1 MKCNLCPRNCGVS
14 RCGADVGYCGMPED
28 IYVARAALHFWEE
41 PCISGSNGSGAVF
54 FCGCGLKCV
63 FCQNS
68 EISVGISGKK
78 ISVERLADIFCELQQ
93 KNAHNINLVTPT
105 HYSDKIITAVG
116 IARRNG
122 LEIPVVYNCGG
133 YENVNTVSA
142 LKNTVDIFLPDFK
155 YVSPALSGRYSN
167 APDYFSAAKKALAE
181 MVRIRPKPIIEN
193 GIMQSGV
200 IVRHMVLPGC
210 TDDSKRVLRYLYNEY
225 KNDIYIS
232 IMSQYTPINGR
243 FAELCRPVGKD
254 EYEDVVDFAANLGI
268 ENAFV
273 QDGTSSGEEYIPK
286 FDFTGI

>member
-1 MKCNLCPRNCGVS
+1 
-14 RCGADVGYCGMPED
+14 MPED

-68 EISVGISGKK
+68 EISAGISGKK

-105 HYSDKIITAVG
+105 HYSDKIIKAVG

-155 YVSPALSGRYSN
+155 YVSPTLSGRYSN
-167 APDYFSAAKKALAE
+167 APDYFAAAKKALAE

-193 GIMQSGV
+193 GIMRSGV
-200 IVRHMVLPGC
+200 IVRHLVLPGC

-273 QDGTSSGEEYIPK
+273 QDGASSGAEYIPK